1 MNALASRC
9 VPLGDGANIR
19 ATATG
24 QAKMTRSKEL
34 NTETRELT
42 DEQLETVAGGMPP
55 ALLILYAAMAI
66 YNAIHPIHHK

>member
-1 MNALASRC
+1 
-9 VPLGDGANIR
+9 
-19 ATATG
+19 
-24 QAKMTRSKEL
+24 MTRSKEL

-42 DEQLETVAGGMPP
+42 DEQLETVVGGMPP